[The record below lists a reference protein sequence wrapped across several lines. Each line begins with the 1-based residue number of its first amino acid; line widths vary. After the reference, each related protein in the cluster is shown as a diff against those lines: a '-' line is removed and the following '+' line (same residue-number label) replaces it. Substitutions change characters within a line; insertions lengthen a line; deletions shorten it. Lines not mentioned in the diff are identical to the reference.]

1 MVPEAE
7 KTAVTTAEAPAVV
20 AWLIE
25 FTALGW
31 PRLLPTF
38 HVMFIV
44 RNLQSEFGFMF
55 VFLQASKQHYHLN
68 FQVVTR
74 LFQ

>member
-1 MVPEAE
+1 MLANTMVPEAE
-7 KTAVTTAEAPAVV
+7 KTAVATAEAPAVV

-38 HVMFIV
+38 HGMFIV
-44 RNLQSEFGFMF
+44 RNLE
-55 VFLQASKQHYHLN
+55 
-68 FQVVTR
+68 
-74 LFQ
+74 